1 MSAATSKPKGASLNF
16 VTAIVD
22 SELEATTAQLLYSH
36 GNNII
41 FRALTFSSL
50 DLFLSENESNFQVI
64 YSADFASEN
73 LINNLIAK
81 FPLIN
86 FTKITINFDPALLL
100 INLSQGARQPMVRK
114 DIRHQNLIS
123 IIGSFNSPGTSLVT
137 NQISARY
144 TNATILY
151 SASDNLRP
159 QNSGSN
165 KTLEVSESNLNSLIS
180 PSEKYFLDAGAT
192 TALTAT
198 VSDRRFTGQ
207 LLNWALNSSVKLLYV
222 IKPDENGIS
231 SLGRFISDYQNLISP
246 PELICVLNQQRFTV
260 KARQINS
267 QFQSLV
273 SSQINFQIPYDF
285 PSAMKYPAG
294 KQWWSTT
301 FSKQFDLI
309 AKSLA

>member
-1 MSAATSKPKGASLNF
+1 MSAATSKTQGASLNF

-22 SELEATTAQLLYSH
+22 SELEAAAAQLLYSH

-41 FRALTFSSL
+41 FRALTTSSL
-50 DLFLSENESNFQVI
+50 ELFLSENESNFQVI
-64 YSADFASEN
+64 YSADFASDN

-86 FTKITINFDPALLL
+86 FTKVAINFDPALLL
-100 INLSQGARQPMVRK
+100 INLSQSARQPMVRK

-144 TNATILY
+144 TGATILY
-151 SASDNLRP
+151 SSSNNLRP
-159 QNSGSN
+159 QNSSSN

-180 PSEKYFLDAGAT
+180 PSERYFLDAGAT

-207 LLNWALNSSVKLLYV
+207 LLHWALNSSAKLIYV
-222 IKPDENGIS
+222 IKPDENGIY
-231 SLGRFISDYQNLISP
+231 SLSRFISDYQNLIAP
-246 PELICVLNQQRFTV
+246 PTLICVLNQQRFTA
-260 KARQINS
+260 KARLINT
-267 QFQSLV
+267 QFLSLI
-273 SSQINFQIPYDF
+273 SGYPNFQIPYDF
-285 PSAMKYPAG
+285 SSAAKYPAG

-301 FSKQFDLI
+301 FTKQFDLI